1 MDQSRRY
8 RLVLKRREINSQR
21 LQQENNTMIAAALG
35 AQRYANDCAQRL
47 RAKDGGNLT
56 LPATTGL

>member
-1 MDQSRRY
+1 
-8 RLVLKRREINSQR
+8 VLKRREINSQR